1 MIPSIQQAASQS
13 PPPPPPGAVLHKL
26 QCFCE
31 DENSPEGA
39 PGQR

>member
-13 PPPPPPGAVLHKL
+13 PPPLAVLHKL
-26 QCFCE
+26 KCFCE